1 MWFKFKLIH
10 EGGSYKPLEH
20 RIYAQQKYIRRSVS
34 GNHIESRVTTRQIPL
49 DYRVESLFRG
59 GFVYEPESQGLF
71 KGSDVER
78 CFGYDLYPPP
88 SPPDMSE
95 EEHFL

>member
-1 MWFKFKLIH
+1 M
-10 EGGSYKPLEH
+10 
-20 RIYAQQKYIRRSVS
+20 
-34 GNHIESRVTTRQIPL
+34 TTREIPL

-59 GFVYEPESQGLF
+59 EFVYEPESRGLF

-95 EEHFL
+95 EEHFWRTYAEGQGWDSDDLEIWEMLQGRDPYD